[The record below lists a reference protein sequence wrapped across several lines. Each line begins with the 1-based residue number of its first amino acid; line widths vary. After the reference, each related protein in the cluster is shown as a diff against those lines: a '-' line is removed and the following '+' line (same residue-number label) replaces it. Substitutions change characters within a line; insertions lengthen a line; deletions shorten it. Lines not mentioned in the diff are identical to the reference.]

1 MGIEKSLSIRVST
14 CDDTSVTY
22 SWFEVN
28 VYISITTFVMS
39 RKRVMGIEKTKKISD
54 PFDSLGHVL
63 SVGGFFLKSSGW
75 YRKKEDLVAEED
87 EVVKG
92 MVSSSVDGPISFST
106 NGVRRGLAMAGLK
119 WFFDL
124 FLKAIVIFPSHFFIL
139 NDCATRIF
147 HIFNWGNR
155 G

>member
-1 MGIEKSLSIRVST
+1 MFYPWGVSSLKIVVGTGNKKTGCRRR
-14 CDDTSVTY
+14 
-22 SWFEVN
+22 N
-28 VYISITTFVMS
+28 VI
-39 RKRVMGIEKTKKISD
+39 
-54 PFDSLGHVL
+54 
-63 SVGGFFLKSSGW
+63 
-75 YRKKEDLVAEED
+75 KEDLVAEED

-106 NGVRRGLAMAGLK
+106 NGVRRGPAMAGLK

>member
-1 MGIEKSLSIRVST
+1 VGVSSLNIVVGTGKKKTGCRRR
-14 CDDTSVTY
+14 
-22 SWFEVN
+22 N
-28 VYISITTFVMS
+28 VI
-39 RKRVMGIEKTKKISD
+39 
-54 PFDSLGHVL
+54 
-63 SVGGFFLKSSGW
+63 
-75 YRKKEDLVAEED
+75 KEDLVAEED

-147 HIFNWGNR
+147 HIFNWGKR